1 MSPLYWIVVQ
11 NDSFSFHVFIY
22 QYLWSCYGY
31 IGLLYCSIV
40 LSPVTKDPYMESID
54 QNIKTIDL
62 LYLIIFRPNR
72 LGPVL
77 SELFKSGFRWQI
89 QTLFDMDSINTSD
102 TRVVV
107 WNIQVQILLVE
118 LTFDLKKAPLY
129 KIVWLF
135 FSHDFNWYRNEQN
148 KNIYCD
154 CFKYNEIIHSSSW
167 H

>member
-1 MSPLYWIVVQ
+1 MWTFTKVLIQ
-11 NDSFSFHVFIY
+11 TIDIY
-22 QYLWSCYGY
+22 SCPGKDFCNQSRIICHRYTEYLSKMIHSVSMCLFTKYLWSSYGY

-40 LSPVTKDPYMESID
+40 LSPVHTQPSYMESID

-118 LTFDLKKAPLY
+118 LTFDLKKAPL
-129 KIVWLF
+129 
-135 FSHDFNWYRNEQN
+135 
-148 KNIYCD
+148 
-154 CFKYNEIIHSSSW
+154 
-167 H
+167 